1 MAAMIQAE
9 MNRADVEADG
19 KPIDLS
25 DKFLSGLDLCQ
36 LNLKGVNLRTTCL
49 SRDSIRQKITSIF
62 MSMRSVARLESA
74 NMRISSLQ

>member
-25 DKFLSGLDLCQ
+25 DKFLSGLDLCHS
-36 LNLKGVNLRTTCL
+36 T
-49 SRDSIRQKITSIF
+49 
-62 MSMRSVARLESA
+62 
-74 NMRISSLQ
+74 